1 MSLNHVLTESEVSA
15 LKQSIMEDLN
25 IGLHLNEAKAKDF
38 WRTVRGQKIQFRGIP
53 DDGKPDT
60 IIKGGS
66 RQIRMA
72 LQGQA
77 KALKKL
83 TDKVKNARSTYK
95 NAKKSIGNKLS
106 RLGKAGRDAKKAAL
120 TALDS
125 MAAMSGVI

>member
-1 MSLNHVLTESEVSA
+1 MSLKDVLTESEVSA
-15 LKQSIMEDLN
+15 LKQSIAEDLN
-25 IGLHLNEAKAKDF
+25 VSLNLDEAKVQDF
-38 WRTVRGQKIQFRGIP
+38 WRTVRGQKIQFRGTP

-72 LQGQA
+72 LSGQM
-77 KALKKL
+77 KALKNL
-83 TDKVKNARSTYK
+83 TNKVKKAKDTYRS
-95 NAKKSIGNKLS
+95 AKKSIGDKLS
-106 RLGKAGRDAKKAAL
+106 KLGKAGERAKKAAL